1 VAEVLRNFNKAE
13 SLYVRSSQLLQILT
27 MDASHPS
34 DKAVLESCTPA
45 LHTTHQASLMAS
57 VLLWSLRV

>member
-1 VAEVLRNFNKAE
+1 VLRNFNKAE

-45 LHTTHQASLMAS
+45 LHTAHLAHTGAS
-57 VLLWSLRV
+57 VLSRSLRV